1 MSQTPDAPL
10 STASEGAASVSSVCL
25 EEDTTNAEIAWLR
38 RCLPIFVQP
47 DVDIKN
53 RNDLVKVFY
62 RFERDDQSGHL
73 FCKLCIVFTGESSYN
88 RVQEEI
94 ENSLATFCYRTFN
107 RRTYKRTADI
117 NYMEFRNVDLDPNAA
132 VPWGSI
138 YSQDHGGKQQWA
150 QGEKKNLGNWFS
162 LMHHYQIEV
171 ACSDWKLHPQTHRP
185 YIFLNTCN
193 HMIGEKDNNPK
204 LSKFNWIDYPFQQ
217 GDSEDAFHYVVD
229 HVPTKCNLYSYFCFW
244 RARNGG
250 GWCDRHPGGKTVSR
264 DGKSIYVKYPSTA
277 TGV

>member
-62 RFERDDQSGHL
+62 RFERDDQSGRL
-73 FCKLCIVFTGESSYN
+73 FCKLCIVFAGESSYN

-117 NYMEFRNVDLDPNAA
+117 NYMEFR
-132 VPWGSI
+132 
-138 YSQDHGGKQQWA
+138 
-150 QGEKKNLGNWFS
+150 
-162 LMHHYQIEV
+162 
-171 ACSDWKLHPQTHRP
+171 
-185 YIFLNTCN
+185 
-193 HMIGEKDNNPK
+193 
-204 LSKFNWIDYPFQQ
+204 
-217 GDSEDAFHYVVD
+217 
-229 HVPTKCNLYSYFCFW
+229 
-244 RARNGG
+244 
-250 GWCDRHPGGKTVSR
+250 
-264 DGKSIYVKYPSTA
+264 
-277 TGV
+277 

>member
-1 MSQTPDAPL
+1 MSQTPDGPL

-25 EEDTTNAEIAWLR
+25 EEDTTNAEIAWLH

-73 FCKLCIVFTGESSYN
+73 FCKLCIVF
-88 RVQEEI
+88 
-94 ENSLATFCYRTFN
+94 A
-107 RRTYKRTADI
+107 ADI
-117 NYMEFRNVDLDPNAA
+117 NYMEFRNVDLDPDAA
-132 VPWGSI
+132 VPWASI

-150 QGEKKNLGNWFS
+150 QGEKKDLGNWFS
-162 LMHHYQIEV
+162 LMHHYQIDV
-171 ACSDWKLHPQTHRP
+171 ACSGWKLHPQTHRP
-185 YIFLNTCN
+185 YIYLNTCN

-217 GDSEDAFHYVVD
+217 GDNEDAFHYVVD

-250 GWCDRHPGGKTVSR
+250 GWCDRHPGGKTISR
-264 DGKSIYVKYPSTA
+264 DGKSIYVKYPSTTA
-277 TGV
+277 GV